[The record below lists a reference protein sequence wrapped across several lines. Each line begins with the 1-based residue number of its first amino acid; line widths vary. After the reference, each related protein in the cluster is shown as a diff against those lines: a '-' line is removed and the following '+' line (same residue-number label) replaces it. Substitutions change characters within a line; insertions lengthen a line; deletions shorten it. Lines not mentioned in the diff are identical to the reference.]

1 VQRALVEPGC
11 SFEAI
16 QGLKLLRVQSIEL
29 ATDGHLGL
37 RVGDGHREGAEV
49 VELETLELGGSLKGG
64 AGELMVKALPALQ
77 AAVDEHQADIIRS
90 SAGPTHDDCVADC
103 SGRFLG
109 GNGVD
114 SSPSGEEVLIVWR
127 P

>member
-1 VQRALVEPGC
+1 LG
-11 SFEAI
+11 S
-16 QGLKLLRVQSIEL
+16 GLSPASIHWEWS
-29 ATDGHLGL
+29 
-37 RVGDGHREGAEV
+37 EV
-49 VELETLELGGSLKGG
+49 IELETLELRGSLEGN
-64 AGELMVKALPALQ
+64 AVQLTVKALPAFQ

-114 SSPSGEEVLIVWR
+114 RSPSGEEVLIACR